1 MIQITNTKNRFG
13 IMAILLHWIMA
24 ILLVGLLA
32 LGLYMTRIPISLQKL
47 KLYGWHKEF
56 GVLALMFVIV
66 RLTWRLRNTTPALG
80 NLLRWE
86 VIAARS
92 VHGAFY
98 VFMFALPLS
107 GWLITSAAGL
117 PVSFFG
123 WFLLPNLVST
133 SETQRILFGEVHE
146 WLGYALIVVFCIHV
160 SAAFKHYFINK
171 DSIMQ
176 RMLWP

>member
-24 ILLVGLLA
+24 ILLIGLLA
-32 LGLYMTRIPISLQKL
+32 LGLYMTRIPISLEKL

-56 GVLALMFVIV
+56 GMLAFMLVIV
-66 RLTWRLRNTTPALG
+66 RLTWKFRNTTPSL

-86 VIAARS
+86 TIAART

-98 VFMFALPLS
+98 LFMFALPIS
-107 GWLITSAAGL
+107 GWIITSAAGL

-123 WFLLPNLVST
+123 WFLLPNLVSAN
-133 SETQRILFGEVHE
+133 EAPRILFSEVHQ
-146 WLGYALIVVFCIHV
+146 WLAYALIVVFCMHV
-160 SAAFKHYFINK
+160 SAALKHYFINK
-171 DSIMQ
+171 DNIMQ

>member
-13 IMAILLHWIMA
+13 IMAILLHWSMA

-32 LGLYMTRIPISLQKL
+32 LGLYMTRLPISLQKL

-56 GVLALMFVIV
+56 GVLALILVTV
-66 RLTWRLRNTTPALG
+66 RLTWRLRNTTPSLG

-86 VIAARS
+86 VIAARA
-92 VHGAFY
+92 VHGTFY
-98 VFMFALPLS
+98 IFMLALPMS

-123 WFLLPNLVST
+123 WFLLPNLVSPNVA
-133 SETQRILFGEVHE
+133 QRILFSEVHE
-146 WLGYALIVVFCIHV
+146 WLAYAFILVFCIHV
-160 SAAFKHYFINK
+160 SAALKHYFITK
-171 DSIMQ
+171 DNMMQ
-176 RMLWP
+176 RMIWP